1 MSGQTHDAAGR
12 QTGERIVK
20 VWDLPVRLFHWLLA
34 ALFLFMFFT
43 GKSKGNWMEWH
54 MYAGYAILALV
65 VFRVL
70 WGFAG
75 SSTARFSG
83 FIAGP
88 GRAFAFA
95 KKLLSRSPAP
105 VVGHNPLGGWMVVV
119 LLAAL
124 LLQAGTGLFAND
136 DISIEGPL
144 SKFISK
150 ELSDRLTTIHY
161 YNFNVLL
168 ALAGMHVAAVL
179 FHVFVKKENLLSAM
193 FTGKRRLEA
202 ATEVPAV
209 RFVSSWRA
217 LALFVLALVAVYL
230 LVKRPF

>member
-1 MSGQTHDAAGR
+1 MSEQNIGGPQHVAPYR
-12 QTGERIVK
+12 SVK
-20 VWDLPVRLFHWLLA
+20 VWDLPVRLFHWLLV

-43 GKSKGNWMEWH
+43 GKAKGNWMEWH
-54 MYAGYAILALV
+54 MYSGYTILALV
-65 VFRVL
+65 IFRIM

-75 SSTARFSG
+75 STYARFSS

-88 GRAFAFA
+88 GRSIAFAQ
-95 KKLLSRSPAP
+95 KLLSKSPAHFA
-105 VVGHNPLGGWMVVV
+105 GHNPLGGWMVVV

-144 SKFISK
+144 SKFVSK

-161 YNFNVLL
+161 YNFNVLICL
-168 ALAGMHVAAVL
+168 AVVHIAAVL
-179 FHVFVKKENLLSAM
+179 FHVFVKKENLVSAM
-193 FTGKRRLEA
+193 FTGEKKLDA
-202 ATEVPAV
+202 GTEVSAV
-209 RFVSSWRA
+209 RFASSWRA
-217 LALFVLALVAVYL
+217 LGLFVLALVAVYL